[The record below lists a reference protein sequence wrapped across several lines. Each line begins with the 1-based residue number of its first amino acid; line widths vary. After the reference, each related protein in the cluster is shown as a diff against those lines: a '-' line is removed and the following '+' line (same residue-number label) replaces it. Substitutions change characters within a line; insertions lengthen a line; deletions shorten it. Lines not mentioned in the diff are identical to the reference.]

1 MQYLNFEVMMDLI
14 LKPVIFVAGFSLIL
28 IFVVSMQNVM
38 NATVP
43 KSFNGVTLG
52 IASGE
57 SYLQVADIAD
67 VTLKESQIL

>member
-1 MQYLNFEVMMDLI
+1 MQYLSLEVMIDLI
-14 LKPVIFVAGFSLIL
+14 LKPVVFVAGFSMIL
-28 IFVVSMQNVM
+28 IFVVSMQKVM
-38 NATVP
+38 NAEVP
-43 KSFNGVTLG
+43 QSFNGVTLG